1 MELPFVRLS
10 LTNEIEEQL
19 TTDEI
24 LDRKLREI
32 KLSNSRAKLRLRQ
45 NSKLIQP
52 KPACDREPEPYT
64 SEIEPNYIGDSNAR
78 QKMLLKSSQKSE
90 FWASS
95 SGSEEETEVS
105 IQPVQEELV
114 QHVRSRIKPKKG
126 IDLYAESK
134 MIEL

>member
-24 LDRKLREI
+24 LAQKLREI

-52 KPACDREPEPYT
+52 KPACDREPE
-64 SEIEPNYIGDSNAR
+64 
-78 QKMLLKSSQKSE
+78 
-90 FWASS
+90 
-95 SGSEEETEVS
+95 VS
-105 IQPVQEELV
+105 LV
-114 QHVRSRIKPKKG
+114 ICQISLH
-126 IDLYAESK
+126 L
-134 MIEL
+134 